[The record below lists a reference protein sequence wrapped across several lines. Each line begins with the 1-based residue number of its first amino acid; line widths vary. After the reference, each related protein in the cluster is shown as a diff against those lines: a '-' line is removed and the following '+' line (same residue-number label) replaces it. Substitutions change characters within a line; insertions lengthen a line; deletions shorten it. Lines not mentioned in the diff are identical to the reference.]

1 MDALLSMP
9 WILETIAEG
18 QATEQIPAIAAN
30 TNMDKALEQEAMQ
43 TGIHF

>member
-9 WILETIAEG
+9 WILKTIAED
-18 QATEQIPAIAAN
+18 QAAKEATVAAN
-30 TNMDKALEQEAMQ
+30 SNMDKALEQEAMQ

>member
-1 MDALLSMP
+1 MGALLSMP

-18 QATEQIPAIAAN
+18 QAAEQIPAAATN
-30 TNMDKALEQEAMQ
+30 SNMDKELEQEAMQ

>member
-18 QATEQIPAIAAN
+18 QAAEQATAE

>member
-18 QATEQIPAIAAN
+18 QAAEEATVAAN
-30 TNMDKALEQEAMQ
+30 SNMDKALEQEAMQ